1 MNFLSEF
8 KKQAYTELG
17 TVCENHET
25 ADTIEDFERLV
36 RAIRERPLKS
46 IDGFWFNLVEYRGH
60 HFIQGDLRKES
71 SPHGDFR
78 PVAALVDGLGGKDI
92 EGFWPEV
99 RGYPVSGAEADLIAA
114 YLARQGKNDVEL
126 IVPERNRARQVAWGR
141 FDESPEFET
150 YKKFIYP
157 AVIEAIE
164 TIEVYRDRLKAF
176 L

>member
-8 KKQAYTELG
+8 KKQAYTKLG

-25 ADTIEDFERLV
+25 ADTIEDFDRLI
-36 RAIRERPLKS
+36 RAIRERPLKP
-46 IDGFWFNLVEYRGH
+46 IAGFWLNLVEYRGH
-60 HFIQGDLRKES
+60 QFLQGDLRSKA
-71 SPHGDFR
+71 SPDGDFR
-78 PVAALVDGLGGKDI
+78 HIAALVDGVQGRDI
-92 EGFWPEV
+92 AGFWPEALGHQV
-99 RGYPVSGAEADLIAA
+99 YKSEENLIAA

-126 IVPERNRARQVAWGR
+126 IVPERNKARQVAWGR